1 MQVTERGATRHW
13 MCACLWLR
21 GGFKPAAALDVFM
34 RVAVIGG
41 GPSGL
46 VTLKYLLTA
55 HQFLGVEP
63 IEAHLFE
70 SDDAVGGTFYART
83 YEDAE
88 LVSSTQLTTFSDF
101 RASKTDGDFMSAKRY
116 VQYLNDYCT
125 HFNLW
130 PNIHLNTRV
139 DSVTRMLKGKHV
151 VTYTVKITGETSEWE
166 CDAIAVCSGLHVTP
180 HIPDIPG
187 IEHVPVKMHS
197 SQFKEKKQFGV
208 DKTVMILG
216 SGETGSD
223 LSWMAV
229 ISQTK
234 RVVMC
239 HRSGFHFAP
248 KRNLS
253 PILFPILGRKS
264 SGELTVPLDNAR
276 ASLFD
281 TAYVHPLLRNHTALW
296 TFYNIYVRTFLWLNT
311 GTPEGLDQVVGE
323 PDPQKNHV
331 SRIFFNKS
339 SNAAPYISYPYKHL
353 QPSPTPPTLLS
364 RIRSALI
371 GSTLKDTGGRY
382 IDLAPWPQSI
392 SPQGIVTFQNNHR
405 PEWERMRQQTIKPDI
420 VIFCT
425 GYNQEYPFFTAHNAS
440 LCNKSGKAAKRYV
453 VEHTERNVRGIWNR
467 DDPSVGFIGF
477 LRPSLGAIPPLAEM
491 QAQLWIVQLVAPH
504 WIPRPLDS
512 KDEEHYRLRHP
523 AESRVK
529 YGVDHESYV
538 YQLGLDMDSAMGV
551 MEVLR
556 RGLWERGVGALW
568 KGEGDGTWKKTKKKK
583 KKKKKNGWK
592 LPLVWGLGANYNVKF
607 RMKGPWRWEGAE
619 EVMETELWR
628 MIKRRRWFWEHFC
641 LSLLPMMIFG
651 PVSLLVGE
659 RGMGLGS
666 KKEMV
671 NGVEGRWMREKM
683 PLEAEL

>member
-1 MQVTERGATRHW
+1 
-13 MCACLWLR
+13 
-21 GGFKPAAALDVFM
+21 M

-55 HQFLGVEP
+55 HQFLGGEP

-70 SDDAVGGTFYART
+70 GDDAVGGTFYTRT

-101 RASKTDGDFMSAKRY
+101 RCSKTDGDFMSARRY
-116 VQYLNDYCT
+116 VQYLNEYCA

-130 PNIHLNTRV
+130 PHIHLDTQV
-139 DSVTRMLKGKHV
+139 DSVTRTLKGKHV
-151 VTYTVKITGETSEWE
+151 VTYTSKTTGETSEWE

-197 SQFKEKKQFGV
+197 SQFKEKKQFGI

-229 ISQTK
+229 TSQTK

-253 PILFPILGRKS
+253 PVLFPILGRKS

-323 PDPQKNHV
+323 PDSHKNHV

-353 QPSPTPPTLLS
+353 QPTTTPPSLLS
-364 RIRSALI
+364 RVRSALI

-392 SPQGIVTFQNNHR
+392 SSSGIVTFQNNHR
-405 PEWERMRQQTIKPDI
+405 PEWERMRQQTVKPDI

-425 GYNQEYPFFTAHNAS
+425 GYNQEYPFFTEHNS
-440 LCNKSGKAAKRYV
+440 SVTEKHGKAARKYA
-453 VEHTERNVRGIWNR
+453 VEHKERDVRGIWNR
-467 DDPSVGFIGF
+467 NDPSVGYIGF

-491 QAQLWIVQLVAPH
+491 QAQLWILQLVAPH
-504 WIPRPLDS
+504 QIPRALEQ
-512 KDEEHYRLRHP
+512 KDEKHYRLHHP
-523 AESRVK
+523 ADSRVK
-529 YGVDHESYV
+529 YGIDHESYV
-538 YQLGLDMDSAMGV
+538 YQLGLDMDSAMGFF
-551 MEVLR
+551 EVLK
-556 RGLWERGVGALW
+556 RGLWERVW
-568 KGEGDGTWKKTKKKK
+568 KGGDIK
-583 KKKKKNGWK
+583 GWR
-592 LPLVWGLGANYNVKF
+592 LPIVWALGANYNVKF
-607 RMKGPWRWEGAE
+607 RTKGPWRWDGTEGGHGAE
-619 EVMETELWR
+619 EVMETELWT

-651 PVSLLVGE
+651 PVSLLVWVYAWVVGVVFGVDLTRQGKE
-659 RGMGLGS
+659 GMKGIGMGSRKVLGNGN
-666 KKEMV
+666 V
-671 NGVEGRWMREKM
+671 NGNGNGNGVERGWMREKM
-683 PLEAEL
+683 ALQSEL